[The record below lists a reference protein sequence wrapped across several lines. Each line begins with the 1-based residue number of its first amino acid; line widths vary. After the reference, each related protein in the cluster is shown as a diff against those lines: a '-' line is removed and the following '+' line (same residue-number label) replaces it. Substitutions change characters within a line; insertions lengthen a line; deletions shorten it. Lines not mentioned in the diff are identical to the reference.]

1 MLRVAIIG
9 FGARGLGILERLVSK
24 ILHHRV
30 NDEIIITIFDP
41 ISEGSGCHNPKQ
53 SPLLL
58 ANTVASQ
65 MSIFADDSVIKNE
78 FFIRGFNFYE
88 FLCYKSYH
96 CSKNGYYS
104 RSILGEYLEYAFGF
118 IQKIAPKNI
127 CIRIIKEE
135 ALSIEKQNSLYL
147 IKSSN
152 HSFDAHGAFIT
163 TGHGLSHTLALE
175 QKIEAITSKDTVI
188 VEGLGLSAIDIFTLL
203 SIGKGGSFKQN
214 KMGDLTYLP
223 SQKEPKILAFS
234 RSNIPLMARAI
245 TQKESQEVHQSIHF
259 TSQAI
264 KKIRNQKNKLDFQ
277 KDILPLIILEMQYT
291 YSYTYLAQKDLQ
303 QAFLFKNQWILNEH
317 KQKVLDKY
325 IPKTQQLNFR
335 YLLNPI
341 NNVHNA
347 KDFQRKLI
355 DYLKHDIQEAQLG
368 NLTSPLKT
376 ACDILRDTRDIL
388 RECIDFSAL
397 EAKSYYRF
405 MKKFIPLNNRLCVG
419 PPVRKI
425 QELLAL
431 INSGVI
437 TVLYNP
443 TVFLKP
449 KLHIKDAFN
458 NTHTATHFLSAKANC
473 SLQSSDFLNSL
484 ISNHLG
490 QLNPQSRCL
499 EINKNLELIYN
510 SNISCNLFALGL
522 PTEGLKFYTFILPR
536 PFISSTFLRDS
547 NKAVDTF
554 LNNTL
559 LRKTEK
565 NSGNTQHAT
574 KIKD

>member
-24 ILHHRV
+24 ILHHKV
-30 NDEIIITIFDP
+30 NDEIIMTIFDP

-104 RSILGEYLEYAFGF
+104 RSILGEYLEYAFDF

-135 ALSIEKQNSLYL
+135 ALSIEKQNNLYL

-245 TQKESQEVHQSIHF
+245 TQKESQEVYQSIHF

-264 KKIRNQKNKLDFQ
+264 KKIRNQK
-277 KDILPLIILEMQYT
+277 
-291 YSYTYLAQKDLQ
+291 
-303 QAFLFKNQWILNEH
+303 
-317 KQKVLDKY
+317 KQ
-325 IPKTQQLNFR
+325 T
-335 YLLNPI
+335 
-341 NNVHNA
+341 
-347 KDFQRKLI
+347 
-355 DYLKHDIQEAQLG
+355 
-368 NLTSPLKT
+368 
-376 ACDILRDTRDIL
+376 
-388 RECIDFSAL
+388 
-397 EAKSYYRF
+397 
-405 MKKFIPLNNRLCVG
+405 
-419 PPVRKI
+419 
-425 QELLAL
+425 
-431 INSGVI
+431 
-437 TVLYNP
+437 
-443 TVFLKP
+443 
-449 KLHIKDAFN
+449 
-458 NTHTATHFLSAKANC
+458 
-473 SLQSSDFLNSL
+473 
-484 ISNHLG
+484 
-490 QLNPQSRCL
+490 
-499 EINKNLELIYN
+499 
-510 SNISCNLFALGL
+510 
-522 PTEGLKFYTFILPR
+522 
-536 PFISSTFLRDS
+536 
-547 NKAVDTF
+547 
-554 LNNTL
+554 
-559 LRKTEK
+559 
-565 NSGNTQHAT
+565 
-574 KIKD
+574 